1 MNEVGK
7 KSKFQEVL
15 CCFEP
20 IFNIFLLNQK
30 KKTCGI
36 VWGMIPNMKKTHS
49 SERILRLMTYTMCW
63 RNKFKVGGPINTFGE
78 TQII

>member
-1 MNEVGK
+1 MKWGK
-7 KSKFQEVL
+7 NQNFKRCYAV
-15 CCFEP
+15 
-20 IFNIFLLNQK
+20 LNQYLIFFIESK

-78 TQII
+78 TQIT